1 MKRIRSFYPGDVGNS
16 HLSLLGARLGN
27 IDFPRY
33 TLDTVDG
40 ANDMAKRLKT
50 SGGFAQQNRMI
61 RDKQRSLDK
70 ATLYSYQAAEVKK
83 CKQNNVEDKNEEPIV
98 RALINPD
105 KTKMDYDDK
114 IISIQF
120 CHGYKPGDV
129 FEWCRT
135 GTYWLIY
142 LQELTE
148 LAYMRAEIRR
158 CTQEISWQDEDGVH
172 STFAAVRGPVETKID
187 YIQKHGISVDNP
199 NASLHIYMPKT
210 DEALIYFQRYS
221 KFYLNKADK
230 VTKNICWRVEAVD
243 TISAPDIIELT
254 AVEYYANETE
264 DDIENGLV
272 GALKVESIDPS
283 PVSDRAIVF
292 ITGEAFIKPK
302 KEYIY
307 SIGGKLKGTWAAQKD
322 RPVTLEPFTDERG
335 FPAVKVKWNSTYS
348 GQFELSY
355 GNYSKTIVVESLF

>member
-1 MKRIRSFYPGDVGNS
+1 MKHGKSFYPDEIRNS
-16 HLSLLGARLGN
+16 SLSLLGARLGTVE
-27 IDFPRY
+27 IPRY

-70 ATLYSYQAAEVKK
+70 ATMYSYQGAWVRKN
-83 CKQNNVEDKNEEPIV
+83 KQNNVEDNVDEPV

-120 CHGYKPGDV
+120 KHGYRPGDV
-129 FEWCRT
+129 FEWCQT
-135 GTYWLIY
+135 NTYWLIL
-142 LQELTE
+142 LQDLTE
-148 LAYMRAEIRR
+148 LAYLRAEIRR
-158 CTQEISWQDEDGVH
+158 CSQEISWQDENGLH
-172 STFAAVRGPVETKID
+172 STFAAIRGPVETKID

-199 NASLHIYMPKT
+199 NYSLHIYMPMT
-210 DEALIYFQRYS
+210 DDTLEYFQRYS
-221 KFYLNKADK
+221 KFYLNNADK
-230 VTKNICWRVEAVD
+230 ITKNICWRVEAVD
-243 TISAPDIIELT
+243 SISTPNIIELT
-254 AVEYYANETE
+254 AVEYYANEIE

-272 GALKVESIDPS
+272 GALKVEPIDPS
-283 PVSDRAIVF
+283 PISSNAIIF
-292 ITGEAFIKPK
+292 ITGETFIKPK
-302 KEYIY
+302 KEYVY
-307 SIGGKLKGTWAAQKD
+307 SIGGKIKGEWAVQKD
-322 RPVTLEPFTDERG
+322 RPVTIEPFTNEKG

-355 GNYSKTIVVESLF
+355 GNYNKTIVVESLF

>member
-1 MKRIRSFYPGDVGNS
+1 MRTIKSFYPSEAGNDN
-16 HLSLLGARLGN
+16 LSLMGARLGSV
-27 IDFPRY
+27 DFPKY
-33 TLDTVDG
+33 SLDTVDG

-70 ATLYSYQAAEVKK
+70 ATLYSYQAARVRKYT
-83 CKQNNVEDKNEEPIV
+83 QNNVEDNEEPIV

-120 CHGYKPGDV
+120 VHGYQPGDV
-129 FEWCRT
+129 FEWCQT
-135 GTYWLIY
+135 NTYWLIY
-142 LQELTE
+142 LQDLTE
-148 LAYMRAEIRR
+148 LAYLRAEIRR
-158 CTQEISWQDEDGVH
+158 CTQEISWQDENGVH

-199 NASLHIYMPKT
+199 NYSLHIYMPKT
-210 DEALIYFQRYS
+210 DDTLEYFQRYS

-230 VTKNICWRVEAVD
+230 ISKNICWRVEAVD
-243 TISAPDIIELT
+243 SISTPNIIELT
-254 AVEYYANETE
+254 AVEYYANEIE

-272 GALKVESIDPS
+272 GALKVEVIDPT
-283 PVSDRAIVF
+283 PVPNKAILF
-292 ITGEAFIKPK
+292 IAGETFIKPK

-307 SIGGKLKGTWAAQKD
+307 SIEGKIKGTWNVTKD
-322 RPVTLEPFTDERG
+322 RPVIMEEFTNEKG
-335 FPAVKVKWNSTYS
+335 FPAVKIKWNSTYS

-355 GNYSKTIVVESLF
+355 GNYNKTIVVESLF

>member
-1 MKRIRSFYPGDVGNS
+1 MKKRVKSFYPQDIGNS

-27 IDFPRY
+27 VDFPKY
-33 TLDTVDG
+33 SLDSIDG
-40 ANDMAKRLKT
+40 TNDIAKRLKS

-70 ATLYSYQAAEVKK
+70 ATLYSYQAARVKK
-83 CKQNNVEDKNEEPIV
+83 YEQDSVEDKNQPV

-120 CHGYKPGDV
+120 EHGYKPGDV
-129 FEWCRT
+129 FEWCQT
-135 GTYWLIY
+135 NTYWLIY
-142 LQELTE
+142 LQDLTE
-148 LAYMRAEIRR
+148 LAYLRAEIRR

-199 NASLHIYMPKT
+199 NYSLHIYMPKT
-210 DEALIYFQRYS
+210 DETLEYFQRYQ
-221 KFYLNKADK
+221 KFYLNSADK
-230 VTKNICWRVEAVD
+230 ITKNICWRVEAVD
-243 TISAPDIIELT
+243 SISTPNIIELT
-254 AVEYYANETE
+254 AVEYYSNEIE
-264 DDIENGLV
+264 DDIEAGLV
-272 GALKVESIDPS
+272 GALKVEPIDPS
-283 PVSDRAIVF
+283 PVSSKAVVF
-292 ITGEAFIKPK
+292 ITGDTFIKPK

-307 SIGGKLKGTWAAQKD
+307 SIGGKIRGTWAVTKD
-322 RPVTLEPFTDERG
+322 RPVTLEPFTDEKG

-355 GNYSKTIVVESLF
+355 GNYNKTIVVESLF

>member
-1 MKRIRSFYPGDVGNS
+1 MKKIKSFYPYESGNIN
-16 HLSLLGARLGN
+16 LSLLGARLGSA
-27 IDFPRY
+27 DFPRY
-33 TLDTVDG
+33 SLDTVDG

-70 ATLYSYQAAEVKK
+70 ATLYSYQAARVKK
-83 CKQNNVEDKNEEPIV
+83 YAQNNVEDNEEPVV

-120 CHGYKPGDV
+120 EHGYQPGDV
-129 FEWCRT
+129 FEWCQT
-135 GTYWLIY
+135 NTYWLIY
-142 LQELTE
+142 LQDLTE
-148 LAYMRAEIRR
+148 LAYLRAEIRR
-158 CTQEISWQDEDGVH
+158 CTQEISWQDEDGIH

-187 YIQKHGISVDNP
+187 YIQKHDISIDNP
-199 NASLHIYMPKT
+199 NYSLHIYMPKT
-210 DEALIYFQRYS
+210 DEALEYFQRYS

-230 VTKNICWRVEAVD
+230 ISKNICWRVETVD
-243 TISAPDIIELT
+243 SISTPNIIELT
-254 AVEYYANETE
+254 AVEYYANEIE

-272 GALKVESIDPS
+272 GALKVEVVDPT
-283 PVSDRAIVF
+283 PVPSKAIIF
-292 ITGEAFIKPK
+292 ITGDTFIKPK
-302 KEYIY
+302 KEYVY
-307 SIGGKLKGTWAAQKD
+307 SVGGKVRGTWNVTKD
-322 RPVTLEPFTDERG
+322 RPVTIEPFTDEKG

-355 GNYSKTIVVESLF
+355 GNYNKTIVVESLF